1 MRFRFFRRGPYVIKG
16 AIDAEEADVDST
28 VFSLYFAEY
37 PTSWGVFRAAA
48 SVGGVTAVGLPGED
62 GRRFFSYIKK
72 KYPAVL
78 LVERSTA
85 DLEQVGAE
93 IGEYLSGERREFAVP
108 FHVRATPF
116 QFKVLEAV
124 SAIPYG
130 ATATYREIAE
140 RVGSPSAARA
150 VGAACAA
157 NPIPLIVPCHRVVAA
172 AGLGGYGGGPGLKR
186 KLLEHEGVRLK

>member
-1 MRFRFFRRGPYVIKG
+1 MCFRFLWRGPYVIKG
-16 AIDAEEADVDST
+16 AIDVAEADVDST

-62 GRRFFSYIKK
+62 DRRFFSYIQK

-78 LVERSTA
+78 LVERTTA
-85 DLEQVGAE
+85 ELEQARAE
-93 IGEYLSGERREFAVP
+93 VGEYLAGERREFAVP
-108 FHVRATPF
+108 FHIRATPF

-130 ATATYREIAE
+130 STATYGEIAE

-150 VGAACAA
+150 VGAACGA
-157 NPIPLIVPCHRVVAA
+157 NPIPLIIPCHRVVAA
-172 AGLGGYGGGPGLKR
+172 AGLGGYGGGPALKR
-186 KLLEHEGVRLK
+186 KLLELEGVRLK

>member
-1 MRFRFFRRGPYVIKG
+1 MN
-16 AIDAEEADVDST
+16 ST
-28 VFSLYFAEY
+28 VSSLYYAEF

-48 SVGGVTAVGLPGED
+48 SAGGITAVGLPGGD

-72 KYPAVL
+72 KYPAFL
-78 LVERSTA
+78 LLERGTPEM
-85 DLEQVGAE
+85 EQGRGE
-93 IGEYLSGERREFAVP
+93 IEEYLAGERREFAVP
-108 FHVRATPF
+108 FHIRVTPF

-140 RVGSPSAARA
+140 RLGSPSAARA

-157 NPIPLIVPCHRVVAA
+157 NPIPLVIPCHRVVGSS
-172 AGLGGYGGGPGLKR
+172 GLGGYGGGPALKR
-186 KLLEHEGVRLK
+186 KLLEHEGVCIK